1 MPFQQPQFRITSLNT
16 VSKKSMITIFNLNF
30 LGAEMKITSE
40 NERLLKRIVEITFR
54 TKKSAAA
61 KTNGIDH

>member
-1 MPFQQPQFRITSLNT
+1 
-16 VSKKSMITIFNLNF
+16 MITIFNLNF